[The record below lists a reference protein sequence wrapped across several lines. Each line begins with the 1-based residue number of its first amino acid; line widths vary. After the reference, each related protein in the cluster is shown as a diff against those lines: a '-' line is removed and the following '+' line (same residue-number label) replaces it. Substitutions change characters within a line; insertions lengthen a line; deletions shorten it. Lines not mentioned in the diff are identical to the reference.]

1 MLYFWKNAKMKNPFV
16 LMLIAVFG
24 FIAAGCEKDDI
35 CEATTPTTPRLVI
48 EFYNNENRAELKN
61 VTNLELRSDNPELDS
76 LVFNGVSRILVPLN
90 TMADV
95 TSYTFT
101 LNYNNPNPVFIY
113 TDTLE
118 FNYTR
123 RQEFVS
129 RACGYKML
137 FDLYNDTDLQTPA
150 GILLN
155 GNAALPPGQWI
166 KDIDV
171 QTYTV
176 ENETEVHV
184 KIYH

>member
-1 MLYFWKNAKMKNPFV
+1 MKNRFV
-16 LMLIAVFG
+16 LTLIAILG
-24 FIAAGCEKDDI
+24 FVAAGCEKDDI
-35 CEATTPTTPRLVI
+35 CDSLTPTTPRLFI
-48 EFYNNENRAELKN
+48 EFYNNDNRAELKK
-61 VTNLELRSDNPELDS
+61 VTNLELQSDNPEIDS
-76 LVFNGVSRILVPLN
+76 LVFNNVSEILVPLN
-90 TMADV
+90 TMADA

-113 TDTLE
+113 TDQLE
-118 FNYTR
+118 FNYSR
-123 RQEFVS
+123 REEFVS

-137 FDLYNDTDLQTPA
+137 FDLNNDDDPETPA

-155 GNAALPPGQWI
+155 GNAALDPGEWI

-171 QTYTV
+171 QTYTI